1 MSKTEFIEQLR
12 AALNGLSEEDLK
24 KSVDY
29 YEEVIDDR
37 IEDGISEE
45 EAISGLGSIDEIKS
59 RILEDIP
66 IRKIV
71 KEKIKPKRS
80 LAGWE
85 IALLVIG
92 SPVWV
97 PIVLSLIITGLSLYM
112 SFWIIILSLYVTDL
126 SLFLAGI
133 LGIVLA
139 FMQTNGFATGLFLSG
154 IGVTLTGVSVLLF
167 FGFNQITKGMF
178 ILSKKFVLWL
188 KKLFVGKA
196 PADKTAEEQKDTG
209 TAENN

>member
-1 MSKTEFIEQLR
+1 MNKTEFTEQLR
-12 AALNGLSEEDLK
+12 AALKGLSEEDLK

-29 YEEVIDDR
+29 YEEMIDDR
-37 IEDGISEE
+37 MEDGIPEE
-45 EAISGLGSIDEIKS
+45 EAVNGLGSIDEIKDK
-59 RILEDIP
+59 ILKEIP
-66 IRKIV
+66 ITNIV

-97 PIVLSLIITGLSLYM
+97 PIMLSLIITGLSIYM
-112 SFWIIILSLYVTDL
+112 TFWIIILSLYVTDL
-126 SLFLAGI
+126 SLFLSGI
-133 LGIVLA
+133 LGIVAA

-154 IGVTLTGVSVLLF
+154 IGITLTGVSVLLF
-167 FGFNQITKGMF
+167 FGFNQITKWMF

-188 KKLFVGKA
+188 KKLFVGEKKSA
-196 PADKTAEEQKDTG
+196 
-209 TAENN
+209 N

>member
-29 YEEVIDDR
+29 YEEMIDDR

-45 EAISGLGSIDEIKS
+45 EAISGLGNIDEIKS

-188 KKLFVGKA
+188 KKLFVGEKKSA
-196 PADKTAEEQKDTG
+196 
-209 TAENN
+209 N

>member
-1 MSKTEFIEQLR
+1 MNKTEFTEQLR
-12 AALNGLSEEDLK
+12 AALKGLAEEDLK

-29 YEEVIDDR
+29 YEEMIDDR
-37 IEDGISEE
+37 MEDGIPEE
-45 EAISGLGSIDEIKS
+45 EAVNGLGSIDEIKDK
-59 RILEDIP
+59 ILKEIP
-66 IRKIV
+66 ITNIV

-97 PIVLSLIITGLSLYM
+97 PIVLSLIITGLSIYM
-112 SFWIIILSLYVTDL
+112 TFWIIILSLYVTDL
-126 SLFLAGI
+126 SLFLSGI
-133 LGIVLA
+133 LGIVAA

-154 IGVTLTGVSVLLF
+154 IGITLTGVSVLLF
-167 FGFNQITKGMF
+167 FGFNQITKWMF

-188 KKLFVGKA
+188 KKLFVGEKKSA
-196 PADKTAEEQKDTG
+196 
-209 TAENN
+209 N

>member
-167 FGFNQITKGMF
+167 FGFNQITKWMF
-178 ILSKKFVLWL
+178 ILSKKFVLWI

-196 PADKTAEEQKDTG
+196 PADKKAEEQKETG

>member
-29 YEEVIDDR
+29 YEEMIDDR

-188 KKLFVGKA
+188 KKLFVGEKKSA
-196 PADKTAEEQKDTG
+196 
-209 TAENN
+209 N

>member
-188 KKLFVGKA
+188 KKLFVGEKKSA
-196 PADKTAEEQKDTG
+196 
-209 TAENN
+209 N

>member
-29 YEEVIDDR
+29 YEEMIDDR

-167 FGFNQITKGMF
+167 FGFNQITTGMF

-188 KKLFVGKA
+188 KKLFVGEKKSA
-196 PADKTAEEQKDTG
+196 
-209 TAENN
+209 N

>member
-1 MSKTEFIEQLR
+1 MNKTEFTEQLR
-12 AALNGLSEEDLK
+12 AALKGLSEEDLK

-29 YEEVIDDR
+29 YEEMIDDR
-37 IEDGISEE
+37 MEDGIPEE
-45 EAISGLGSIDEIKS
+45 EAVNGLGSIDEIKDK
-59 RILEDIP
+59 ILKEIP
-66 IRKIV
+66 ITNIV

-97 PIVLSLIITGLSLYM
+97 PIVLSLIITGLSIYM
-112 SFWIIILSLYVTDL
+112 TFWIIILSLYVTDL
-126 SLFLAGI
+126 SLFLSGI
-133 LGIVLA
+133 LGIVAA

-154 IGVTLTGVSVLLF
+154 IGITLTGVSVLLF
-167 FGFNQITKGMF
+167 FGFNQITKWMF

-188 KKLFVGKA
+188 KKLFVGEKKSA
-196 PADKTAEEQKDTG
+196 
-209 TAENN
+209 N

>member
-29 YEEVIDDR
+29 YEEMIDDR

-71 KEKIKPKRS
+71 KEKIKPK
-80 LAGWE
+80 
-85 IALLVIG
+85 
-92 SPVWV
+92 
-97 PIVLSLIITGLSLYM
+97 
-112 SFWIIILSLYVTDL
+112 
-126 SLFLAGI
+126 FLK
-133 LGIVLA
+133 LPE
-139 FMQTNGFATGLFLSG
+139 TN
-154 IGVTLTGVSVLLF
+154 
-167 FGFNQITKGMF
+167 
-178 ILSKKFVLWL
+178 
-188 KKLFVGKA
+188 
-196 PADKTAEEQKDTG
+196 
-209 TAENN
+209 